1 MPFGVFPTWSTWSF
15 AVSCQRTIETKEC
28 ECHARLLCGGKI
40 EMYSMFQI
48 KSKVHIWGRICVCSC
63 CQNGKNWWDAWD
75 KKWSHTT
82 VFEFPTF
89 FNNYDIQHENRSIRF
104 MHFYKLTS
112 NALECLFSSFSRHF
126 LLMPGFFLLFF
137 NVILIII
144 MNMMWSSIFH
154 MMKVTTANCLFQRYD
169 KRRHIKYFLMCVRFF
184 SDFVL

>member
-112 NALECLFSSFSRHF
+112 NALKCLFSSFSRHF
-126 LLMPGFFLLFF
+126 LLMTGFFLLFF
-137 NVILIII
+137 WCDTHYYYEYDVIKHFSYDEGDHGKLLISAL
-144 MNMMWSSIFH
+144 WQ
-154 MMKVTTANCLFQRYD
+154 TASY
-169 KRRHIKYFLMCVRFF
+169 
-184 SDFVL
+184 